1 MFTQE
6 QHAKLNAIATQE
18 ELIPV
23 RLRDHSLPLIAE
35 ILENGR
41 SQRFF
46 SSEPLKDVP
55 GVDHKELVNA
65 VRELRW
71 EGFVDIEKDDIDD
84 DGILD
89 DIHETG
95 WTTNDSGIEF
105 LRRLKQAAGFS

>member
-6 QHAKLNAIATQE
+6 QHALLNAIATQE
-18 ELIPV
+18 ELIPM

-71 EGFVDIEKDDIDD
+71 EGFVDIEKDDVDD

-89 DIHETG
+89 DIYETG